1 MRKTEMTVTLKRP
14 PYDEI
19 SFPITRNQDA
29 CIIMQ
34 MLGTIIDVE
43 GNPDKKES
51 PADEIKETNA
61 AEEKLNGHLHDI
73 TIDEDVQEATA
84 DVPKE
89 TPEKDLAVLAE
100 LLADGMSKKRIADHF
115 CVSMSTIY
123 NWCNELDEL
132 NDVYDKSGVK

>member
-1 MRKTEMTVTLKRP
+1 MLILK
-14 PYDEI
+14 
-19 SFPITRNQDA
+19 QG
-29 CIIMQ
+29 
-34 MLGTIIDVE
+34 L
-43 GNPDKKES
+43 
-51 PADEIKETNA
+51 DEIKIETEGMKEAVEMTTDWLPYFFANRITVEYKPNKKEA
-61 AEEKLNGHLHDI
+61 PAEDETKETAGTRSITEHLHDN
-73 TIDEDVQEATA
+73 TESEDVQEAAA

-89 TPEKDLAVLAE
+89 KPEKDLAVLAE

>member
-1 MRKTEMTVTLKRP
+1 MRRVEMTVTLKRP

-19 SFPITRNQDA
+19 TFPITRNQDA

-34 MLGTIIDVE
+34 MLGTVIDVE
-43 GNPDKKES
+43 GKDDKKEA
-51 PADEIKETNA
+51 PAEDETKETAGTRSIN
-61 AEEKLNGHLHDI
+61 EHLHDN
-73 TIDEDVQEATA
+73 TEAEDVQEAE
-84 DVPKE
+84 PPQEK
-89 TPEKDLAVLAE
+89 PEKDLAVLAE

>member
-1 MRKTEMTVTLKRP
+1 MRRIEMTVTLKRP

-19 SFPITRNQDA
+19 TFPITRNQDA

-34 MLGTIIDVE
+34 MLGTVIDVE
-43 GNPDKKES
+43 GKDDKKES
-51 PADEIKETNA
+51 PADEIKETKA

-73 TIDEDVQEATA
+73 TIDEDVQEPE
-84 DVPKE
+84 PKE
-89 TPEKDLAVLAE
+89 KPEKDLAMLAE

-123 NWCNELDEL
+123 NWCSELDEL
-132 NDVYDKSGVK
+132 NAVHDKSGVK